1 MNEPPRRTPDEILAA
16 VQREGQGQLRVYLG
30 AAPGVGKT
38 YTMLQDARL
47 QKTAG
52 LDVVVGVVDTHKRAD
67 TAALLDG
74 LEQIPPRRVEYR
86 GIWVEELDV
95 AAVLARRPEVVL
107 IDELAHS
114 NIPGSPHPKRYEDV
128 EDILEQ
134 GIDVWTTLNIQHL
147 ESLNDV
153 VKQVTGV
160 RVRETVPDRI
170 VRDAQEVRLIDLT
183 TEELIDRLKA
193 GKVYQPHVV
202 PHALKNFFRA
212 GNLHALREMALRV
225 VADNT
230 DDQLE
235 DYMDRHDIAG
245 PWPVNDR
252 ILVCITPSP
261 SGDRLIRRGV
271 RRAQRLKAELYVVY
285 VRRHQLTVEQEKI
298 LAAHVQL
305 ARQLEAKVAELRGE
319 RVAEAILA
327 YAREHHITE
336 IIMGKSRR
344 SRWQELREGSVI
356 TQVLR
361 GAGSIDVMV
370 VAPNEPD

>member
-134 GIDVWTTLNIQHL
+134 GIDALPKSTTIRQML
-147 ESLNDV
+147 
-153 VKQVTGV
+153 
-160 RVRETVPDRI
+160 
-170 VRDAQEVRLIDLT
+170 QEIK
-183 TEELIDRLKA
+183 E
-193 GKVYQPHVV
+193 
-202 PHALKNFFRA
+202 
-212 GNLHALREMALRV
+212 
-225 VADNT
+225 
-230 DDQLE
+230 
-235 DYMDRHDIAG
+235 
-245 PWPVNDR
+245 
-252 ILVCITPSP
+252 
-261 SGDRLIRRGV
+261 
-271 RRAQRLKAELYVVY
+271 
-285 VRRHQLTVEQEKI
+285 
-298 LAAHVQL
+298 
-305 ARQLEAKVAELRGE
+305 
-319 RVAEAILA
+319 
-327 YAREHHITE
+327 
-336 IIMGKSRR
+336 
-344 SRWQELREGSVI
+344 
-356 TQVLR
+356 
-361 GAGSIDVMV
+361 
-370 VAPNEPD
+370 

>member
-52 LDVVVGVVDTHKRAD
+52 IDVVVGVVDTHKRAD

>member
-52 LDVVVGVVDTHKRAD
+52 IDVVVGVVDTHKRAD

-107 IDELAHS
+107 IDELALS
-114 NIPGSPHPKRYEDV
+114 KIPGSPHPKRYEDV

>member
-1 MNEPPRRTPDEILAA
+1 MAEPPRRSPEEILAE
-16 VQREGQGQLRVYLG
+16 VQREGRGQLRVYLG

-47 QKTAG
+47 LKANG
-52 LDVVVGVVDTHKRAD
+52 HDVVVGIVDTHKRPD
-67 TAALLDG
+67 TAALLEG
-74 LEQIPPRRVEYR
+74 FEQIPPRRVEYR
-86 GIWVEELDV
+86 GIWVDELDV
-95 AAVLARRPEVVL
+95 PALLARHPQVAL

-114 NIPGSPHPKRYEDV
+114 NIPGSVHAKRYEDV
-128 EDILEQ
+128 EEVLEQ
-134 GIDVWTTLNIQHL
+134 GIEVWTTLNIQHL

-153 VKQVTGV
+153 VKQVTGI

-170 VRDAQEVRLIDLT
+170 VRDADEVRLIDLT
-183 TEELIDRLKA
+183 TDELIERLKQ

-202 PHALKNFFRA
+202 PHALKNFFRP

-225 VADNT
+225 VADST

-235 DYMDRHDIAG
+235 DYMDQHAIPG

-271 RRAQRLKAELYVVY
+271 RRAQRLKAELYVVH
-285 VRRHQLTVEQEKI
+285 VRNRTLTVEEEKV

-305 ARQLEAKVAELRGE
+305 ARRLEAKVVELKGDH
-319 RVAEAILA
+319 VAQAILTF
-327 YAREHHITE
+327 AREHHVTE

-344 SRWQELREGSVI
+344 SRWQEWREGSVI

-361 GAGSIDVMV
+361 GAGNIDVMV
-370 VAPNEPD
+370 VAPSEPS